1 VSHRD
6 RCALMRLRPTT
17 AVGRSSLAT
26 RKVVLRPL
34 GDARPD
40 LPHPGAILAVRV
52 GGIEQVPE
60 PVRRP
65 LQQFRLAS
73 LIQRAEA
80 QALGGE
86 GVAPQLTVVSVAVE
100 IVVLEPHHTR
110 RVSDDAPNFPIMSS
124 PCVPTPSNGASPF
137 SRGCSVPRSLGRC
150 DCGERRDQ
158 SDRWGRGCRLY
169 KDRSRRVGDE
179 ERDRAPPQR
188 ACRGSPP

>member
-1 VSHRD
+1 MGSHAIAAD
-6 RCALMRLRPTT
+6 NGGW
-17 AVGRSSLAT
+17 AVKPAWPRERSSQGLLDGAH
-26 RKVVLRPL
+26 
-34 GDARPD
+34 PD

-73 LIQRAEA
+73 LIQRAEG

-110 RVSDDAPNFPIMSS
+110 RVSDDASIFPIMSS
-124 PCVPTPSNGASPF
+124 P
-137 SRGCSVPRSLGRC
+137 
-150 DCGERRDQ
+150 
-158 SDRWGRGCRLY
+158 
-169 KDRSRRVGDE
+169 
-179 ERDRAPPQR
+179 
-188 ACRGSPP
+188 